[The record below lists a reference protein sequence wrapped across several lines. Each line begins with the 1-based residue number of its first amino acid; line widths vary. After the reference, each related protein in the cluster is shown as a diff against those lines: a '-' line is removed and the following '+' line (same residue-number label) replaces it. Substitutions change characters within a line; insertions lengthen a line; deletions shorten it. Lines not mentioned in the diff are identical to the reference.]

1 MDVWSNRGCPPD
13 EGKAVKTRHG
23 DIHEGNVGMSLREEC
38 KCFLTIAGLADHGHM
53 WQTFQQRAY
62 ACTNQI
68 VIINEDY
75 SYRYDCNRAHLAAL
89 D

>member
-1 MDVWSNRGCPPD
+1 MKVRPSKPGM
-13 EGKAVKTRHG
+13 E
-23 DIHEGNVGMSLREEC
+23 ISHEGNVGMSLREEC

-75 SYRYDCNRAHLAAL
+75 SYRYAFGHCY
-89 D
+89 